1 MGGSERTSC
10 KRDSNKKAQPQSQP
24 PKEKINNRSHWN
36 FFDVS
41 TLKLFFLNMLLTSYA
56 FNLLIQFSN
65 VNNYCESSVKF
76 EENEAKKTSSSNPH
90 IEGQYNPP

>member
-1 MGGSERTSC
+1 
-10 KRDSNKKAQPQSQP
+10 
-24 PKEKINNRSHWN
+24 
-36 FFDVS
+36 
-41 TLKLFFLNMLLTSYA
+41 MLLTSYA